1 MRLQDAGVAAGP
13 GRIQNFWSWV
23 GRERRAKTKHSV
35 TQIDK
40 SFSSARAA
48 SGSRDEQRERHGGRL
63 TPKASF
69 AAAVGRSPRWSRVQD
84 AAQPVTQRAADVP
97 CMPGHPALQP
107 GKLQEDASP
116 LVKCVCSCVSSP
128 GTAKLRGTGYPTQP
142 PAAAGNFAVTFADR
156 VKMPLEL
163 LLLLL
168 QFVSE
173 FLPPARPSHGLLG
186 GSVTCLVWSV
196 VGPGRWSMTCGS
208 QRWRDEWPRGRLRR
222 QGFAGIRAGG

>member
-1 MRLQDAGVAAGP
+1 MAANGGRKQSTASHKLTKAFLQRGL
-13 GRIQNFWSWV
+13 
-23 GRERRAKTKHSV
+23 RRVPATSNAKGT
-35 TQIDK
+35 
-40 SFSSARAA
+40 AAA
-48 SGSRDEQRERHGGRL
+48 SPQRLPLLLQWAGAHGG
-63 TPKASF
+63 A
-69 AAAVGRSPRWSRVQD
+69 GVQD

-222 QGFAGIRAGG
+222 QGFAGIRAGGEAA